1 MLDQSEV
8 ATYLLRR
15 GLISEACIVDGDF
28 QVVDASRRNRNFKAI
43 SKGGPSY
50 MLKLG
55 VGKSSGDSLAYES
68 GVYEFLGAIS
78 VWHVYSRRL
87 RGDDPRTAGSAR
99 VGVGDRAGAVGI

>member
-43 SKGGPSY
+43 SKAGPSY
-50 MLKLG
+50 MLKQG
-55 VGKSSGDSLAYES
+55 VAK
-68 GVYEFLGAIS
+68 S
-78 VWHVYSRRL
+78 VWGQSRF
-87 RGDDPRTAGSAR
+87 R
-99 VGVGDRAGAVGI
+99 VRRV